1 MIKEFAY
8 KLPNGKSD
16 SLNKKNLEVK
26 YGKFI
31 NKPQFN
37 LGFQYFLHRTKNSMS
52 ITKKISSK
60 NKFYYV
66 VNPYEHRISD
76 YDEDLDNISKKYFN
90 ISQSSPKILSRAFYK
105 LWEILL
111 VFDLANESKLTYA
124 ALAEGPGAFIQS
136 VIHYRKMFYENKK
149 DRYFAVTIH
158 PENGK
163 FIEMGKKFL
172 NYYNEEKNPKLLRIH
187 KTYPIKKTINHTSRD
202 NGDLTQVKTIS
213 NFKKD
218 VLKSKKYANLVTADG
233 GFEWNDENYQEQEA
247 YRLVLGQIVSAL
259 RVQAKGGSFVLK
271 LFETFTD
278 VTLKMLYILT
288 SFYEENYIYKPYY
301 SRESNSEKYIICK
314 NFKYDQVK
322 DAKVVEDKLINLE
335 KILENMKTNDFVFD
349 IMPEL
354 KLPDDFISTFR
365 YLNISIANKQQIMIN
380 KIVKYIKEN
389 NYYGEKYH
397 NYRNDQIESTKK
409 WISEYYPPDKKILAK
424 KLKEFEV
431 ILKNKTNFNSSENKL
446 FDKKLN

>member
-8 KLPNGKSD
+8 RIPKGENN
-16 SLNKKNLEVK
+16 SLNKNNVVVK
-26 YGKFI
+26 SSNFI
-31 NKPQFN
+31 NKPQIN
-37 LGFQYFLHRTKNSMS
+37 LGFHYFLHRTKNSMS
-52 ITKKISSK
+52 ITKKISAK

-76 YDEDLDNISKKYFN
+76 YKDDLNNISKKYFN
-90 ISQSSPKILSRAFYK
+90 VNESSPKILSRAFYK

-111 VFDLANESKLTYA
+111 VFDLANEDKLTYA

-136 VIHYRKMFYENKK
+136 VIHYRKKFFNNKK

-158 PENGK
+158 PEKGK

-172 NYYNEEKNPKLLRIH
+172 NYYNEDNPKLLRIH
-187 KTYPIKKTINHTSRD
+187 KTYPIKKTLKHKSRD
-202 NGDLTQVKTIS
+202 NGDLTQVKTIQ

-233 GFEWNDENYQEQEA
+233 GFEWNDENFQEQEA
-247 YRLVLGQIVSAL
+247 YRLVMGQIVSAL
-259 RVQAKGGSFVLK
+259 RVQAKDGTFVLK
-271 LFETFTD
+271 LFESFTE
-278 VTLKMLYILT
+278 VTLKMLYILS

-314 NFKYDQVK
+314 GFKYDQVK
-322 DAKVVEDKLINLE
+322 DSKILEDKLLSME
-335 KILENMKTNDFVFD
+335 TILENMNTKGYIYD
-349 IMPEL
+349 ILPNL
-354 KLPDDFISTFR
+354 KLPEDFRSVFR

-380 KIVKYIKEN
+380 KLVTYIKEN

-397 NYRNDQIESTKK
+397 NYRNDQIESTKN
-409 WISEYYPPDKKILAK
+409 WISEYYPKDKKILTK
-424 KLKEFEV
+424 KIKELESQLKT
-431 ILKNKTNFNSSENKL
+431 KTNFNESEIKL
-446 FDKKLN
+446 FNKKLS

>member
-8 KLPNGKSD
+8 RIPNGENKN
-16 SLNKKNLEVK
+16 LNKNNVIVK
-26 YGKFI
+26 SSNFI
-31 NKPQFN
+31 NKPQIN

-52 ITKKISSK
+52 ITKKISAK

-66 VNPYEHRISD
+66 VNPYEHRIND
-76 YDEDLDNISKKYFN
+76 YKDDLNNISKQYFN
-90 ISQSSPKILSRAFYK
+90 INESSPKILSRAFYK

-111 VFDLANESKLTYA
+111 VFDLANEEKLTYA

-136 VIHYRKMFYENKK
+136 VIHYRKKFYNNKK

-158 PENGK
+158 PEKGK

-172 NYYNEEKNPKLLRIH
+172 NYYNEDNPKLLRIH
-187 KTYPIKKTINHTSRD
+187 KTYPIKKTLKHTSRD
-202 NGDLTQVKTIS
+202 NGDLTQVKTIQ

-233 GFEWNDENYQEQEA
+233 GFEWNDENFQEQEA
-247 YRLVLGQIVSAL
+247 YRLVMGQIVSAL
-259 RVQAKGGSFVLK
+259 RVQAKNGTFVLK
-271 LFETFTD
+271 LFETFTE
-278 VTLKMLYILT
+278 VTLKMLYILS

-314 NFKYDQVK
+314 KFKYDQVK
-322 DAKVVEDKLINLE
+322 DSKVLEDKLQSMEL
-335 KILENMKTNDFVFD
+335 ILENMNTKGYIYD
-349 IMPEL
+349 ILPNL
-354 KLPDDFISTFR
+354 KLPEEFRSVFR

-380 KIVKYIKEN
+380 KLVTYIKEN

-397 NYRNDQIESTKK
+397 NYRNDQIESTKN
-409 WISEYYPPDKKILAK
+409 WSSEYYPKDKKILTK
-424 KLKEFEV
+424 KIKELESQLKT
-431 ILKNKTNFNSSENKL
+431 KTNFNESEIKL
-446 FDKKLN
+446 FNKKLG

>member
-1 MIKEFAY
+1 
-8 KLPNGKSD
+8 
-16 SLNKKNLEVK
+16 
-26 YGKFI
+26 
-31 NKPQFN
+31 
-37 LGFQYFLHRTKNSMS
+37 
-52 ITKKISSK
+52 
-60 NKFYYV
+60 
-66 VNPYEHRISD
+66 
-76 YDEDLDNISKKYFN
+76 
-90 ISQSSPKILSRAFYK
+90 
-105 LWEILL
+105 
-111 VFDLANESKLTYA
+111 
-124 ALAEGPGAFIQS
+124 
-136 VIHYRKMFYENKK
+136 
-149 DRYFAVTIH
+149 
-158 PENGK
+158 
-163 FIEMGKKFL
+163 
-172 NYYNEEKNPKLLRIH
+172 
-187 KTYPIKKTINHTSRD
+187 
-202 NGDLTQVKTIS
+202 
-213 NFKKD
+213 
-218 VLKSKKYANLVTADG
+218 
-233 GFEWNDENYQEQEA
+233 
-247 YRLVLGQIVSAL
+247 
-259 RVQAKGGSFVLK
+259 
-271 LFETFTD
+271 
-278 VTLKMLYILT
+278 MLYILT

>member
-8 KLPNGKSD
+8 KIPSGKND
-16 SLNKKNLEVK
+16 ILNKSNILVK
-26 YGKFI
+26 SSNFI
-31 NKPQFN
+31 NKPQIN

-52 ITKKISSK
+52 ITKKISAK

-66 VNPYEHRISD
+66 VNPYEHRIND
-76 YDEDLDNISKKYFN
+76 YKDDLNKISKNYFGVN
-90 ISQSSPKILSRAFYK
+90 ESSPKILSRAFYK

-111 VFDLANESKLTYA
+111 VFGLANEEKLTYA

-136 VIHYRKMFYENKK
+136 VIHYRKKFFKNKK

-172 NYYNEEKNPKLLRIH
+172 NYYNEDNPKLLRIH
-187 KTYPIKKTINHTSRD
+187 KTYPLKKTLKHTSKD

-247 YRLVLGQIVSAL
+247 YRLVMGQIVSAL
-259 RVQAKGGSFVLK
+259 RVQAKNGTFVLK

-278 VTLKMLYILT
+278 VSLKMLYVLS
-288 SFYEENYIYKPYY
+288 SFYEENYIYKPFY

-314 NFKYDQVK
+314 GFKYDQVK
-322 DAKVVEDKLINLE
+322 DIKVLEDKLVTLEVILKNMNTRGYIYDILPNLE
-335 KILENMKTNDFVFD
+335 
-349 IMPEL
+349 
-354 KLPDDFISTFR
+354 LPNEFRSIFR
-365 YLNISIANKQQIMIN
+365 YLNISIANNQQIMIN
-380 KIVKYIKEN
+380 NLVSYIKEN

-397 NYRNDQIESTKK
+397 NYRNNQIESTKK
-409 WISEYYPPDKKILAK
+409 WVSEYYPNDKKILTK
-424 KLKEFEV
+424 KLKELND
-431 ILKNKTNFNSSENKL
+431 ILEKKINFNQSEIKL
-446 FDKKLN
+446 FNQKLF